1 MRKNVLAASV
11 VSGLLAWSSAV
22 AALPSGCWEPSVKAR
37 LDEVIA
43 QNQGNSDAYAVF
55 DFDYTTAI
63 GDLSL
68 SCVWEMLET
77 LDFREGDF
85 RSHVRIGLPER
96 FRREAEALADLADKL
111 GVPCGAGMSRTP
123 AWGAFA
129 RGYWKLFWS
138 IRDTCGDPALCRWR
152 MGLFAGY
159 EPAEMRRFAV
169 RATTR
174 ALAFG
179 GVVADRTV
187 PTVRRGMAL
196 PQEIKDLFHALRAA
210 GISVYIVSGS
220 CQEFLRA
227 VTGDA
232 FGLDVPPECV
242 FGVTYRLDEKG
253 RFLPNE
259 GEGGVT
265 AGRKLEFI
273 RAHIAPRHHGAD
285 PVLTGGD
292 SMGDYTMLTGF
303 KGLQAA
309 LVFPR
314 DQGQQ
319 KMDALIASAPMS
331 GGRVI
336 VQGRD
341 EPHGRFVPS
350 CQSVFPP
357 PGRP

>member
-129 RGYWKLFWS
+129 RGYWRLFWN
-138 IRDTCGDPALCRWR
+138 IHDTCGDPAVCRWR

-159 EPAEMRRFAV
+159 TPDDLRSFAV
-169 RATTR
+169 RATAK
-174 ALAFG
+174 ALKYG
-179 GVVADRTV
+179 GVSVDATV
-187 PTVRRGMAL
+187 PTERRGMAF
-196 PQEIKDLFHALRAA
+196 PQEMKDLFRELRTA
-210 GISVYIVSGS
+210 GIAVYVVSGS
-220 CQEFLRA
+220 SQEMLRA
-227 VTGDA
+227 VTGSE
-232 FGLDVPPECV
+232 FGLDVPPEHV
-242 FGVTYRLDEKG
+242 FGVVHGWDAKG
-253 RFLPNE
+253 RFVPKE
-259 GEGGVT
+259 IEGGVT
-265 AGRKLEFI
+265 AGHKPAFI
-273 RAHIAPRHHGAD
+273 RAHIASRHHGAD
-285 PVLTGGD
+285 PVLVGGD
-292 SMGDYTMLTGF
+292 SMGDYGMLTEF

-314 DQGQQ
+314 DLGQR
-319 KMDALIASAPMS
+319 KMDELIASAPAS
-331 GGRVI
+331 GGKVL

-341 EPHGRFVPS
+341 EPHGRFRPNHS
-350 CQSVFPP
+350 SVYPP